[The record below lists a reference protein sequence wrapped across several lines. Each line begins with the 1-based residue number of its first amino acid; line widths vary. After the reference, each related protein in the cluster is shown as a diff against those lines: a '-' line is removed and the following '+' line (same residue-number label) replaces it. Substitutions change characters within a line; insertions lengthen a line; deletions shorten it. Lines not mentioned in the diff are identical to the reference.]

1 SLKVLKGLGARF
13 VAINMAPFNEAAALL
28 YEGPWVAGRYAA
40 LRPFLAQHA
49 RQVHPVTRRIIDKA
63 KAFSAADAF
72 AGLYRLE
79 ALRGA
84 TRPVWRQIDV
94 LAVPT
99 VPCAPTLRE
108 IEADPL
114 GPNSKLGTYTNFVN
128 LLDLAAVAV
137 PGPMR
142 KDGRAAGITLIG
154 PRGRDAAL
162 ASLGRVFHAATG
174 GTIGATGRPVP
185 PALAPTAAP
194 AGMLELA
201 VVGAPLSGMELNYE
215 LRSAGAALVRA
226 VDTEACHELS
236 ALPGGP
242 PERPGLVRVAPGT
255 GHAIA
260 TEVWALPAEAF
271 GRFVARIPAP
281 LGVGT
286 VRLSDGS
293 RPKGFLC
300 EHAGVRGAT
309 RISSHG

>member
-1 SLKVLKGLGARF
+1 
-13 VAINMAPFNEAAALL
+13 
-28 YEGPWVAGRYAA
+28 
-40 LRPFLAQHA
+40 
-49 RQVHPVTRRIIDKA
+49 
-63 KAFSAADAF
+63 
-72 AGLYRLE
+72 
-79 ALRGA
+79 
-84 TRPVWRQIDV
+84 
-94 LAVPT
+94 
-99 VPCAPTLRE
+99 
-108 IEADPL
+108 
-114 GPNSKLGTYTNFVN
+114 LGTYTNFVN

-185 PALAPTAAP
+185 PPALAPTAAP

-201 VVGAPLSGMELNYE
+201 VVGAHLSGMELNCE
-215 LRSAGAALVRA
+215 LRSAGAAFVRA
-226 VDTEACHELS
+226 VDTEACYELYV
-236 ALPGGP
+236 LPGGP

-309 RISSHG
+309 RISSHGRWRASCCPRGAPP